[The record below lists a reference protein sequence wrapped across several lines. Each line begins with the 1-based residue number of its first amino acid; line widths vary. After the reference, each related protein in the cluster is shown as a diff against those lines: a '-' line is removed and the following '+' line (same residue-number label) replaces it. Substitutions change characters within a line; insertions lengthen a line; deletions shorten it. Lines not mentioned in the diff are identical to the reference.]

1 MQRLNTIAGHLGP
14 NPTALAG
21 KSDDDIVI
29 VAALRT
35 AITKAK
41 SGFFAQTYV
50 EDLLAPVLSAVVK
63 KVNLDPKLVG
73 EITVGSVL
81 GNGSQRA
88 NEVRIASFLAGF
100 PETVPCHVVNRQ
112 CSSSLQ
118 AVAHVAS
125 AIKAGYFD
133 IGIGAGVET
142 MSLAPF
148 KWQGSINPKIA
159 QNHSAKGCLVPMGI
173 TSENVAAKFGVSRQ
187 EQDEL
192 ALKSHQRTAAA
203 IKSGKFKAE
212 IVPVK
217 VTFKDPKT
225 GAEKEVVVDTD
236 GGVRA
241 STTLEGLSQLKPA
254 FKPDGSTTA
263 GNASQVSDGAAA
275 VLLMKRSRA
284 KQLNMPILATF
295 RSFAVTG
302 VDPYMMGIGP
312 ATAIPEA
319 VKKAGLN
326 LNDIDLFEINEAFA
340 SQTIYC
346 VKKLG
351 LSWDK
356 VNVNGGAIA
365 LGHPLGATGA
375 RQTATLLNEMHRRNS
390 KYGVVSMCI
399 GSGMGAA
406 AVFEREN

>member
-1 MQRLNTIAGHLGP
+1 MQRLNTIAGHLAP
-14 NPTALAG
+14 NPTAGG
-21 KSDDDIVI
+21 KSDDDVVI

-88 NEVRIASFLAGF
+88 NEVRIAGFLAGF
-100 PETVPCHVVNRQ
+100 PESVPCHVVNRQ
-112 CSSSLQ
+112 CSSGLQ
-118 AVAHVAS
+118 AIAHVAS
-125 AIKAGYFD
+125 AIKAGHFD

-159 QNHSAKGCLVPMGI
+159 QNHAAKGCLVPMGI

-192 ALKSHQRTAAA
+192 ALKSHQRAAAA

-217 VTFKDPKT
+217 VTLKDPKT

-236 GGVRA
+236 GGVRP

-254 FKPDGSTTA
+254 FKPDGGSTTA

-284 KQLNMPILATF
+284 NQLNMPILATF

-302 VDPYMMGIGP
+302 VDPYIMGIGP

-319 VKKAGLN
+319 VKKAGLT
-326 LNDIDLFEINEAFA
+326 LNEIDLFEINEAFA
-340 SQTIYC
+340 SQAVYS

-375 RQTATLLNEMHRRNS
+375 RQTATLLNEMHRRKS
-390 KYGVVSMCI
+390 KFGVVSMCI

-406 AVFEREN
+406 AVFEREA